1 MLLSVRIGGTG
12 EIANVY
18 LGLLHGFRSRAHL
31 TGTGNNRNPQ
41 TLFNQFK
48 ALAVLNSV
56 VKHFTVLKKWR
67 ETLDVSICFIIKNP
81 FN

>member
-12 EIANVY
+12 ERAN
-18 LGLLHGFRSRAHL
+18 GLLHGFRSRAHL

-48 ALAVLNSV
+48 ALPVLSSV
-56 VKHFTVLKKWR
+56 YSRKQLEYSKSGEKHLMSLFVL
-67 ETLDVSICFIIKNP
+67 
-81 FN
+81 